1 MDTPWEDFYTP
12 VDFYGQAWNI
22 AKKYAKKNPGADREL
37 IYAAATE
44 AAELYELIEKLRTGF
59 KFRTWCYLRIKTALY
74 IAERK
79 EGNEL
84 TSELKAAIIS
94 DYESGMK
101 AREIAEKHDLD
112 CHVLRNNLARWKK
125 SGAIR
130 SSPEAAASSRTPAP
144 KEKETPPLDK
154 TNEGT
159 NQNLYISSIPQNQE
173 NVKTLNYIGVAEAMR
188 KFADEYFRSAFGA
201 VEPVCIHAYGEGG
214 WYATYTFIAGGKRY
228 EISIREGA
236 AVNAQTDV

>member
-1 MDTPWEDFYTP
+1 MEWEDFYTP

-22 AKKYAKKNPGADREL
+22 AKKYAKKNPGADREH

-130 SSPEAAASSRTPAP
+130 SSPEEAADSLTPAP
-144 KEKETPPLDK
+144 KEKAPSPTEAD
-154 TNEGT
+154 EGIKE
-159 NQNLYISSIPQNQE
+159 NLNTFSIPQNPE
-173 NVKTLNYIGVAEAMR
+173 NVKPLNYVAAAEALLR
-188 KFADEYFRSAFGA
+188 FADEYFRSVFG
-201 VEPVCIHAYGEGG
+201 VVDPVCIHAYSEGG
-214 WYATYTFIAGGKRY
+214 GYATYTFIAGGKKY
-228 EISIREGA
+228 EISIREE
-236 AVNAQTDV
+236 

>member
-1 MDTPWEDFYTP
+1 MEWEDFYTP

-22 AKKYAKKNPGADREL
+22 AKKYAKKNPGADRER

-74 IAERK
+74 IAEIK

-101 AREIAEKHDLD
+101 AREIAEKHDLNH
-112 CHVLRNNLARWKK
+112 HVLRNNLARWKK

-130 SSPEAAASSRTPAP
+130 SSPEEAADSRTPVP
-144 KEKETPPLDK
+144 KEKAPSPTEAD
-154 TNEGT
+154 EGIKE
-159 NQNLYISSIPQNQE
+159 NLNTFSIPQNPE
-173 NVKTLNYIGVAEAMR
+173 KVKPLNYVAAAEALR
-188 KFADEYFRSAFGA
+188 KFADDYFRSYFGEVESIALHAFNG
-201 VEPVCIHAYGEGG
+201 VS
-214 WYATYTFIAGGKRY
+214 YTLRAGGKRY
-228 EISIREGA
+228 DVSIREEDGKC
-236 AVNAQTDV
+236 TD